1 MLGSVLLFL
10 NLGTPEIILIMFVA
24 LLLFGGEKLPGLAR
38 GLGKGI
44 RDFKDASEGVKREL
58 TNQINNFEEKE
69 TSKTESN
76 TPVVNEITEEPAI
89 TENPKPLIDT
99 SPVAGTTPL
108 GGHSVADEFLEEKH
122 GSTEHTDSSTEPSKT
137 THE

>member
-1 MLGSVLLFL
+1 MSGSVLLFL

-24 LLLFGGEKLPGLAR
+24 LLLFGGEKLPDLAR

-69 TSKTESN
+69 STKAES
-76 TPVVNEITEEPAI
+76 TPPVVNEITEDSST
-89 TENPKPLIDT
+89 TESSRPLIDT
-99 SPVAGTTPL
+99 SPVAGTTPI
-108 GGHSVADEFLEEKH
+108 GGHTTADELLEEKH
-122 GSTEHTDSSTEPSKT
+122 GDTEHVHSPVEPTK